1 MKKDKRKSYHS
12 SVDNNYVLFG
22 KVIMVA
28 ISNNGDSKEE
38 KCQVCYKTFTNK
50 ADVHSIIMT
59 NMCENCYSNF
69 KYSQDLEEELKKYEE
84 RYGD

>member
-1 MKKDKRKSYHS
+1 MELILILLLMVGICISVVALCEKDKRKSYHS

-59 NMCENCYSNF
+59 NMCENC
-69 KYSQDLEEELKKYEE
+69 
-84 RYGD
+84 